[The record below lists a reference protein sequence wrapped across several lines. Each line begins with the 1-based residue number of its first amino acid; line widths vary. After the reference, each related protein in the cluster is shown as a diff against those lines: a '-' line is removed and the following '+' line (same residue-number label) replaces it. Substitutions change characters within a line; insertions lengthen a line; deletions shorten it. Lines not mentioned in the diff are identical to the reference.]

1 MKLKVNG
8 KDIDFNESTVVQLVE
23 HYKLKPKSVVVEK
36 NGEIVSRDNYGSDEL
51 REGDVLEIVRF
62 VGGG

>member
-1 MKLKVNG
+1 MRLIVNG
-8 KDIDFNESTVVQLVE
+8 KDIDFDKSTVQHLIE

-36 NGEIVSRDNYGSDEL
+36 NGEIVNRDIFESEELSD
-51 REGDVLEIVRF
+51 GDVLEIVRF